1 MGLETSVF
9 FAPGEVLEIGHNFF
23 VALLRLFKNIK
34 CTEGVA
40 RNDRGRMGVS
50 ATASEL
56 LSAGHSFSQGLL
68 LHTACKM
75 DY

>member
-1 MGLETSVF
+1 M
-9 FAPGEVLEIGHNFF
+9 LEIGHNFF
-23 VALLRLFKNIK
+23 VGLLQLFKNIK
-34 CTEGVA
+34 CIEGMA
-40 RNDRGRMGVS
+40 RNDQGGMGVS